1 REVADRLE
9 EAGFRV
15 EQRLAEERS
24 EELPPLIEGVYL
36 TVGQRAASRGPTG
49 ASGLT
54 AAQTNI
60 AAVQFKLLEAEQ
72 REISASRFE
81 ELWREEVGRITG
93 VRSLTFASSIVGGDP
108 GIQVELS
115 HPNDE
120 RLSELGDDVLESL
133 REFEGVFD
141 IRSDESTGLREI
153 QLQLKPAART
163 LGLTLDDVARQVRSA
178 FFGDEALRI
187 QRGREDVRVYV
198 RLPERERDAIA
209 DVQSY
214 RIRTASGGEVPL
226 AQVAEVSFGTSPT
239 SIQRRDGRRVLTVT
253 ARVDS
258 DVTSAGD
265 VNEALE
271 AGILSELIRQN
282 SQLMYEFGGSTEQ
295 QGETSGAIGTGLL
308 LALLT
313 IYALLAIPFGSY
325 VQPLVIMAAIPFGV
339 VGALLG
345 HLVLGISVGLLSV
358 FGIVGLSGVVVN
370 DSLVMIDFV
379 NENRRNGLG
388 IHESVIDAAKSRF
401 RPIILTSLTT
411 FLGVAPITF
420 EQSLQAQFLIPMAAA
435 LAFGIVFATL
445 VLMLVVPAL
454 ATVQME
460 AQEWLRGGNVP
471 REAIPETV
479 GAGD

>member
-1 REVADRLE
+1 
-9 EAGFRV
+9 
-15 EQRLAEERS
+15 
-24 EELPPLIEGVYL
+24 
-36 TVGQRAASRGPTG
+36 
-49 ASGLT
+49 
-54 AAQTNI
+54 
-60 AAVQFKLLEAEQ
+60 
-72 REISASRFE
+72 
-81 ELWREEVGRITG
+81 
-93 VRSLTFASSIVGGDP
+93 
-108 GIQVELS
+108 
-115 HPNDE
+115 
-120 RLSELGDDVLESL
+120 VLESL